1 MNKPSGYE
9 DIIGQRYV
17 FADGDWLEVKHIKW
31 RGDDDFIVGY
41 LVQQGPGIPRNL
53 VQSLNEFLGN
63 YGHLFG
69 KGEPPTP
76 TE

>member
-1 MNKPSGYE
+1 MSKLSGYE
-9 DIIGQRYV
+9 NVIGQRYV

-31 RGDDDFIVGY
+31 RGDDEFMVGY

-53 VQSLNEFLGN
+53 VQSLPEFLGN

-69 KGEPPTP
+69 IGEPPEP
-76 TE
+76 RE